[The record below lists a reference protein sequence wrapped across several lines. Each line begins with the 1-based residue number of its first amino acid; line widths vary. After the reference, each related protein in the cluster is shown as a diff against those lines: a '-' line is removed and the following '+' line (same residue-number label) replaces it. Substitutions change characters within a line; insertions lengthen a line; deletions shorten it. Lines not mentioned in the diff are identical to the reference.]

1 MVHFDSVTSRGTKAE
16 TKELSTF
23 PSYTFEPNL
32 NSLNNVYTR
41 NHNTKAA
48 PATTTM
54 LPPTTKRTNTDNK
67 TASIIKEAGEQTAN
81 KFYTE

>member
-1 MVHFDSVTSRGTKAE
+1 MFLGNESRK
-16 TKELSTF
+16 KEKSCL
-23 PSYTFEPNL
+23 PSLHTRAPPNL
-32 NSLNNVYTR
+32 NSLNNLYTI
-41 NHNTKAA
+41 NHNTNAA

-67 TASIIKEAGEQTAN
+67 SASIIKEAGEQTAN